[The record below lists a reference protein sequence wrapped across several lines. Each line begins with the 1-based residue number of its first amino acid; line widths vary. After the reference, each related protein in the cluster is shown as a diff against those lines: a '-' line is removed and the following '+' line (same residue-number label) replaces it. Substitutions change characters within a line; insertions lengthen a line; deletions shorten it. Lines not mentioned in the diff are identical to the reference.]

1 MAERPP
7 FANGLDVQWVVP
19 DTQMLITVPDMALV
33 ARRRWWSGQWE
44 LVGSSPSPWPKPG
57 LLYIAFDRLEH
68 GYWRDVRV
76 GDATFDR
83 RYFVFCD
90 PPALAPLLVGPG
102 TRGAIDASF
111 DVTTPRTLT
120 VHVHDELVETESTA
134 AGSDR
139 DAVQRHAAVHRAL
152 AADAREIAAR
162 WQRLADTLGA
172 RVTRTWP
179 PMLSLLRP
187 IGEIVIDM
195 RWRQPAGPS
204 ASEWVDAEESLATV
218 ISAVDARRDLPGWRL
233 VSVPIQTPTSIEVG
247 KRWLEPRGKVPDLGA
262 LAVALAAL
270 GVSALACDREVSV
283 SLVGLASEAR
293 VGEALRLV
301 DCLVSPEARSTP
313 YR

>member
-1 MAERPP
+1 VARPP
-7 FANGLDVQWVVP
+7 AFARGVDVHWIAP
-19 DTQMLITVPDMALV
+19 ATQMLITVPDMALV

-57 LLYIAFDRLEH
+57 LLYIAFDRIEH

-90 PPALAPLLVGPG
+90 PPALAPLLVGPA
-102 TRGAIDASF
+102 TRAAIDASY
-111 DVTTPRTLT
+111 DVSTPRTLT

-134 AGSDR
+134 AGDDR

-152 AADAREIAAR
+152 AADAREVAAH

-172 RVTRTWP
+172 HVTRAWP

-187 IGEIVIDM
+187 IGELVIDL
-195 RWRQPAGPS
+195 RWRKPSGPS
-204 ASEWVDAEESLATV
+204 ASEWADAEDSLATV
-218 ISAVDARRDLPGWRL
+218 VTAVDAPRDVLGWRL
-233 VSVPIQTPTSIEVG
+233 AAVPMQTPTSVKIG
-247 KRWLEPRGKVPDLGA
+247 KRWLEPRGKIPDLGA
-262 LAVALAAL
+262 LAVALAGI
-270 GVSALACDREVSV
+270 GVTAIACDREVSV
-283 SLVGLASEAR
+283 SLAGLASEAR

-301 DCLVSPEARSTP
+301 DRLVSPAARATP